1 MENDKEELEE
11 EIRKK
16 NEKMR
21 KEIKELEDILFNNEK
36 DKK

>member
-1 MENDKEELEE
+1 MENDLEELEE

-21 KEIKELEDILFNNEK
+21 KEIQELEDRLFNNEK